1 MAYLIDYVESIL
13 GPYAPLLD
21 GNGEPISGLAG
32 VDWLWIASALL
43 FMMFVM
49 MFLRLFI
56 VFIKGVLN
64 VK

>member
-1 MAYLIDYVESIL
+1 MTYLIDYIESIL

-21 GNGEPISGLAG
+21 SNGEPLSGLAS

-49 MFLRLFI
+49 MFLRLLI